1 MKLKLPLLALCVIFF
16 LLSLVVG
23 RSAGGVANSCKKG
36 KFFDR
41 SRQQYL
47 PCHECKSEIQ
57 ECFTCCQSEAETQ
70 DDGRNAK
77 NLNSS
82 TSHHRA
88 KDAAGAKK
96 EAPLPAKIESSL
108 PKVLVAS
115 TASVFFVA
123 SLIVLLLVVIRSS
136 SGPSEET
143 NEDASRSQR
152 SEVVTEVTMM
162 ELKDEINNSSTLS
175 DGNVHT

>member
-1 MKLKLPLLALCVIFF
+1 M
-16 LLSLVVG
+16 
-23 RSAGGVANSCKKG
+23 
-36 KFFDR
+36 
-41 SRQQYL
+41 
-47 PCHECKSEIQ
+47 
-57 ECFTCCQSEAETQ
+57 
-70 DDGRNAK
+70 
-77 NLNSS
+77 NSS

-115 TASVFFVA
+115 TTSVFFVA

>member
-70 DDGRNAK
+70 GKVFSIKRYVLFAIMIYFCRFVGLNA
-77 NLNSS
+77 
-82 TSHHRA
+82 
-88 KDAAGAKK
+88 
-96 EAPLPAKIESSL
+96 
-108 PKVLVAS
+108 
-115 TASVFFVA
+115 
-123 SLIVLLLVVIRSS
+123 
-136 SGPSEET
+136 
-143 NEDASRSQR
+143 
-152 SEVVTEVTMM
+152 
-162 ELKDEINNSSTLS
+162 
-175 DGNVHT
+175 

>member
-1 MKLKLPLLALCVIFF
+1 MKFKLPLLGLCAIFF

-70 DDGRNAK
+70 GKVFGIKRYVLFAVYRDFFFAV
-77 NLNSS
+77 
-82 TSHHRA
+82 
-88 KDAAGAKK
+88 
-96 EAPLPAKIESSL
+96 SL
-108 PKVLVAS
+108 V
-115 TASVFFVA
+115 
-123 SLIVLLLVVIRSS
+123 
-136 SGPSEET
+136 
-143 NEDASRSQR
+143 
-152 SEVVTEVTMM
+152 
-162 ELKDEINNSSTLS
+162 
-175 DGNVHT
+175 